1 MSGFGNS
8 RSFGGFGQ
16 TSWNPYKSNL
26 SNSSQ
31 TSWSSYSKSQPEITE
46 LSNVKYGRYTDRNN
60 GGTVVRTDSS
70 KQPYYTDRNYK
81 TNVTKKVQK

>member
-1 MSGFGNS
+1 MSGLGNS
-8 RSFGGFGQ
+8 RSFGSFGQ
-16 TSWNPYKSNL
+16 TSWNPYKSNF

-46 LSNVKYGRYTDRNN
+46 LSKVKYSRYTDLNN

-70 KQPYYTDRNYK
+70 KQSYYSERNYK
-81 TNVTKKVQK
+81 TGIIKRVQK